1 MIFKSQIESAE
12 KAVKKVWIF
21 FYTHKL
27 SKLDLEVI
35 SR

>member
-12 KAVKKVWIF
+12 KAVKKGWVF
-21 FYTHKL
+21 FNAHKL

-35 SR
+35 NR